1 MATADLVTQ
10 LKQDFDDVYAAGKA
24 AGGGSG
30 VDYSMYAKQIQLR
43 PAAIEQEEVTFD
55 LDNAITLAMFFNS
68 TTEGDD
74 NIAIKSI
81 TVNCPNKIEAMNAA
95 FFCHRTYNDN
105 VLEKVTLNV
114 DTSNCTT
121 IRLAFRG
128 CRALKTIGGT
138 PLDLS
143 KCTASNSTENTFQ
156 YCYALQ
162 DVGFAKETIKVN
174 ISFAYSNLLSTDTIQ
189 SIIDGLADLTQYYK
203 VGTQIST
210 DEFEYPETEVKF
222 EDVVS
227 VYSSGY
233 TMSDGALVYKVY
245 VPDGSIYYAYKKVS
259 DPQTLTLHADV
270 KAKLTDEQK
279 ATITAKNWL
288 LA

>member
-1 MATADLVTQ
+1 MATADLITQ

-43 PAAIEQEEVTFD
+43 PAAITQENVTFD
-55 LDNAITLAMFFNS
+55 LDNATTLAMFFNS
-68 TTEGDD
+68 TLEADD
-74 NIAIKSI
+74 NVSVKNI

-95 FFCHRTYNDN
+95 FFCNRTYNDN

-114 DTSNCTT
+114 DTSACST

-128 CRALKTIGGT
+128 CRALKTIDGT

-143 KCTASNSTENTFQ
+143 KCTASNSTENAFQ

-162 DVGFAKETIKVN
+162 DVGFAKETIQVN
-174 ISFAYSNLLSTDTIQ
+174 TSFANSSLLSDESIQ
-189 SIIDGLADLTQYYK
+189 SIIDGLADLTG
-203 VGTQIST
+203 GT
-210 DEFEYPETEVKF
+210 
-222 EDVVS
+222 
-227 VYSSGY
+227 
-233 TMSDGALVYKVY
+233 A
-245 VPDGSIYYAYKKVS
+245 
-259 DPQTLTLHADV
+259 QTLTLHADV

-279 ATITAKNWL
+279 TTITNKGWL